1 MTEQVA
7 GRKINHLYCGGTLGE
22 KSPAFSNNEFSK
34 EIQLSLGSSL
44 RSIDQRLSKN
54 HELLKLS
61 IFESIFFKL
70 KFLR

>member
-34 EIQLSLGSSL
+34 EIQLSLGSSF
-44 RSIDQRLSKN
+44 RSIDQRD
-54 HELLKLS
+54 
-61 IFESIFFKL
+61 
-70 KFLR
+70 